1 MPLVVGWAA
10 ALITALLWPFLLP
23 HDGMLALR
31 DMVVIDR
38 PALSENALGW
48 GNLPARN
55 APQDGLLAIIGQ
67 IIPAPWAVR
76 VALLA
81 AAIGGAV
88 GAARLGQSQWQ
99 RIAAI
104 TVTLWNPFV
113 VERLL
118 QGHWSLV
125 IAAWLVPLL
134 LGQGRLVALW
144 VASIT
149 PTGAVLGAVIAAVSA
164 PTRRLR
170 LVVMAISAVLF
181 LPWLLPSMIAPPA
194 GVTDVFFPRAEGYV
208 GRLGAFVGLGGIW
221 NAEVIP
227 PSRESGFAIAGIIL
241 CAITVWY
248 APHRY
253 QLLALVGVVTMYAVT
268 PWTLAHIPGVVLFR
282 DSAKLSMLLLPAMI
296 YGAARIHPRSLVTA
310 AILAALLQV
319 PDAPLAV
326 RPLAPVAQPE
336 LPRTTGKLLIVD
348 SHGLVSYQGRTIV
361 DPRIKAN
368 ATVESG
374 ALSVD
379 GQVIDAP
386 SPAYSQA
393 TAAWHRGD
401 HNYLR
406 EQGITAVIDHGK
418 FTPIADSTP
427 QRTAGFYLGL
437 GCLVLWAAAGICGC
451 VITRRN
457 SRPVSS
463 HENVDAKS

>member
-67 IIPAPWAVR
+67 IIPAPWTVR

-149 PTGAVLGAVIAAVSA
+149 PTGAVLSAVIAAVSA

-227 PSRESGFAIAGIIL
+227 PSREMGFAIAGIIL

-248 APHRY
+248 APRRY
-253 QLLALVGVVTMYAVT
+253 QLLALVGVVAMYAVT

-296 YGAARIHPRSLVTA
+296 YGAARTHPRPLIAA

-348 SHGLVSYQGRTIV
+348 
-361 DPRIKAN
+361 PRIKAN

-379 GQVIDAP
+379 GQLIDAP

-406 EQGITAVIDHGK
+406 EQGITAVIDHDT

-437 GCLVLWAAAGICGC
+437 GCLALWAAAGIYGC

-457 SRPVSS
+457 SRPVSF